1 MYICICSNITDS
13 EIKQAVEN
21 GARDVRDLN
30 RELCVG
36 GTCGKCTRAARQVIH
51 SHLNQENTSCAAANG

>member
-1 MYICICSNITDS
+1 MYICICSNVTDS
-13 EIKQAVEN
+13 EIKLAVEN

-36 GTCGKCTRAARQVIH
+36 SCCGKCTRAARQIIN
-51 SHLNQENTSCAAANG
+51 SHVAEQDLAYSAAS

>member
-13 EIKQAVEN
+13 DIREAVEN

-51 SHLNQENTSCAAANG
+51 NHLSENNSGCIASAS